1 VKPGVALALIVKNDA
16 VRLERCLKS
25 VAEVVDE
32 MHVVDTG
39 STDGTQDVAREFGAN
54 LLQKDWPQ
62 DFSIAINWA
71 LDLVSREWTLRLDSD
86 EWLLPHTS
94 HGVEDVIANS
104 EAFASTVI
112 REDYTRDGRFAETL
126 AMRLWRT
133 HPSMR
138 MEGVIHEHFDP
149 DKVASAQKDL
159 KVVHSQIRLGHDGY
173 LEHAQ
178 PDKHRRNLDLV
189 QKELTARPGN
199 LYYECERVR
208 LLYHLN
214 DPEAD
219 READRIIDLLLE
231 SSCFD
236 EPPTILAAAPITL
249 RLDRMPV
256 SELSSNRTTDLLRL
270 ARGWFGDDPSTTYAA
285 AKTFIRRGDLRSA
298 LDALLDL
305 ERMSETGEY
314 SRAGF
319 AQPSML
325 QEALW
330 QNLALVAHQLGRKE
344 IAARNYERLL
354 KFDPRNAVA
363 LKNMPLLLR
372 P

>member
-1 VKPGVALALIVKNDA
+1 MKPGVALALIVKDDA

-25 VAEVVDE
+25 VADVVDE
-32 MHVVDTG
+32 THVVDTG
-39 STDGTQDVAREFGAN
+39 STDGTQDVARKLGAN
-54 LLQKDWPQ
+54 LVQRDWPE

-71 LDLVSREWTLRLDSD
+71 LDLVTHDWTLRLDSD
-86 EWLLPHTS
+86 EWLLPQS
-94 HGVEDVIANS
+94 VGAVRQVVNNS

-112 REDYTRDGRFAETL
+112 REDYTQDGRHAETL

-133 HPSMR
+133 HPAMR
-138 MEGVIHEHFDP
+138 MEGVIHEHFNP
-149 DKVASAQKDL
+149 DRVAAAKGNL
-159 KVVHSQIRLGHDGY
+159 KVIHSQIRLGHDGY
-173 LEHAQ
+173 LTQTQ
-178 PDKHRRNLDLV
+178 PEKHRRNLRLV
-189 QKELTARPGN
+189 EKELEARPGN

-219 READRIIDLLLE
+219 READKVTERLLQL
-231 SSCFD
+231 SHLD
-236 EPPTILAAAPITL
+236 EPPTVLAAAPITL
-249 RLDRMPV
+249 RLDRMPEV
-256 SELSSNRTTDLLRL
+256 ELASGRTSELLRL
-270 ARGWFGDDPSTTYAA
+270 ARGWFADDPSTTYAA
-285 AKTFIRRGDLRSA
+285 AKTFIRRKDLRSA
-298 LDALLDL
+298 MDALLDL

-354 KFDPRNAVA
+354 KFDPGNVVA